1 MLWSENVISIENTTR
16 EGQDLMMR
24 RYPEA
29 HPGFSEFSFSVDKKC
44 QFSVYA

>member
-1 MLWSENVISIENTTR
+1 MIAIENTTR

-24 RYPEA
+24 RSEA
-29 HPGFSEFSFSVDKKC
+29 HPGFSEFQFCVDKKC